1 MADVADMANDVAQA
15 ALERSI
21 RAARAPIPIGVPGIC
36 GECGDDSL
44 RLVMGRCAPC
54 REPKKGARRAPA
66 Y

>member
-1 MADVADMANDVAQA
+1 MADVAGMANDVAQA
-15 ALERSI
+15 ALDRSI
-21 RAARAPIPIGVPGIC
+21 RAARAPIAIGVAGIC

-54 REPKKGARRAPA
+54 REPKKGARRAPT